1 MELKQVHKWVSLY
14 FEGKTTLAQEQALV
28 SYFSQSQV
36 DEDLA
41 PYKPYFTAIN
51 NERLQ
56 HFEGDFNTARNKRNW
71 LSPRVAAV
79 AAIAVIGFF
88 TLQQTLLPAQPS
100 PEEMAFEEFKVNM
113 YLIAE
118 HLNKGKKGVAYME
131 TFNHTTNK
139 FIKSK

>member
-1 MELKQVHKWVSLY
+1 MELKKVHKWVSLY

-28 SYFSQSQV
+28 SYFLQSQV

-41 PYKPYFTAIN
+41 LYKSYFTAIYK
-51 NERLQ
+51 ERL
-56 HFEGDFNTARNKRNW
+56 HRFEGDFNPEPNKRKW

-79 AAIAVIGFF
+79 AAIVVIGFF

-118 HLNKGKKGVAYME
+118 HLNKGKQGVAYME
-131 TFNHTTNK
+131 TFTYTTNK